1 MSTFDA
7 SYFADNP
14 TEFDKLSEAEQE
26 RVLNGGF
33 VGLAEAQDVSSA
45 PSNAESESTEAKAP
59 EVVEDNDEPVIAQKS
74 GKGVIPYSA
83 LEEAR
88 TQAQQWKQ
96 IAEQKDALLAQLE
109 AAKAQDA
116 GTGATEAQDAVIAEY
131 ASEYPEVAEDL
142 KPMIQQ
148 MVEKGVKDALEKF
161 NQQVEQRVAPVEQ
174 QVVKQLQSE
183 NDQAILAV
191 HADIIDV
198 THMPEFAKWMQ
209 ENPYILDRQTKQ
221 PLQVAQV
228 WQEFN
233 APQVNE
239 LLSQFKASIELPTPQ
254 PTADK
259 SAETKAKAQEKLA
272 NAKAQAPG
280 TFSDIPAAGVKDASS
295 EAERYLAM
303 SPAELERAM
312 LTMTEAQRNDLFARL
327 A

>member
-7 SYFADNP
+7 SYFTDNP
-14 TEFDKLSEAEQE
+14 TEFDKLAEADQE

-33 VGLAEAQDVSSA
+33 VSLAEAQDVTSA
-45 PSNAESESTEAKAP
+45 PSDAEPESNAEPKA

-88 TQAQQWKQ
+88 MQAQQWKL

-116 GTGATEAQDAVIAEY
+116 GTGATQAQDAVIEEY

-142 KPMIQQ
+142 KPLIQQ
-148 MVEKGVKDALEKF
+148 MIAQGVKDALDKVT
-161 NQQVEQRVAPVEQ
+161 QQVEQRVAPVEQ

-198 THMPEFAKWMQ
+198 SHTPEFAKWMQ
-209 ENPYILDRQTKQ
+209 ETPYVLDRQSKQ
-221 PLQVAQV
+221 PLNVAQV
-228 WQEFN
+228 WQEFKS
-233 APQVNE
+233 PQVNE
-239 LLSQFKASIELPTPQ
+239 LLSQFKASRESPTP
-254 PTADK
+254 PPPDK

-272 NAKAQAPG
+272 NVKTQAPG
-280 TFSDIPAAGVKDASS
+280 TFSDIPSAGVKDASS
-295 EAERYLAM
+295 EAERFLAM